1 MINVSLF
8 NGAGNPNTGQNVLYS
23 GMSKMD
29 YIYSAIAN
37 FVNTEADY
45 LSKNEYDIDF
55 ANYFMRV
62 PSDAPKNFIIR
73 AARYKTKGGRY
84 GNLFNVENS
93 KEVSQAIETY
103 LDTEIPSETRADN
116 EVKTSKFVNL
126 TTNKEYNQ
134 MVHDLTTKTIGR
146 RKIMPFNILE
156 GKIINQVLKLLLV
169 INIQMIVVK

>member
-84 GNLFNVENS
+84 GNLFNVE
-93 KEVSQAIETY
+93 I
-103 LDTEIPSETRADN
+103 
-116 EVKTSKFVNL
+116 VKKLVKL
-126 TTNKEYNQ
+126 
-134 MVHDLTTKTIGR
+134 
-146 RKIMPFNILE
+146 
-156 GKIINQVLKLLLV
+156 LKLILIQKFLV
-169 INIQMIVVK
+169 KLVQTMK